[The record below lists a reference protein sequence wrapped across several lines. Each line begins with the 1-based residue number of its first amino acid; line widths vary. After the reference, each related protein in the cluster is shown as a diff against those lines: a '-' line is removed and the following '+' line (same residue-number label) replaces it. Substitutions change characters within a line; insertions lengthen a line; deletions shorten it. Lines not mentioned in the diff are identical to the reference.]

1 MIHSSKFLI
10 LRDIPLFKNL
20 SDQQLEQITTQAT
33 HVKIKKGKYVYKEGD
48 QVNNIYLVHKG
59 DIKCGRQITE
69 SKVLLKEIVY
79 KKELLGENFL
89 TGLQVRKEFAQ
100 ALTDLELFELPLT
113 FFKDL
118 LEKNPDLC
126 QQMTL
131 LFITKMSNL
140 ETRMSNF
147 VIKKAQSRIL
157 SFLKQLADTKGIKIG
172 LDEILINH
180 GLSHKEIANITDT
193 SRQTVAR
200 VLGDLKRQNI
210 IHFSARKPHKILIRN
225 ITNLS

>member
-1 MIHSSKFLI
+1 M
-10 LRDIPLFKNL
+10 
-20 SDQQLEQITTQAT
+20 
-33 HVKIKKGKYVYKEGD
+33 YKEGD
-48 QVNNIYLVHKG
+48 KVDDIYIVCKG

-89 TGLQVRKEFAQ
+89 TGHQVRKEFAQ
-100 ALTDLELFELPLT
+100 ALTDLELFSLPTT

-118 LEKNPDLC
+118 LEKNPKLC
-126 QQMTL
+126 QEMTL

-157 SFLKQLADTKGIKIG
+157 AFLKQLADTKGIKIG
-172 LDEILINH
+172 LDEVLINH

-200 VLGDLKRQNI
+200 VLGDLKRQNV

-225 ITNLS
+225 IISLS

>member
-10 LRDIPLFKNL
+10 LREVPLFKNL
-20 SDQQLEQITTQAT
+20 SDQQLEQITTQAR
-33 HVKIKKGKYVYKEGD
+33 HIKIKKGKYVYKEGD
-48 QVNNIYLVHKG
+48 KVDDIYIVCKG

-89 TGLQVRKEFAQ
+89 TGHQVRKEFAQ
-100 ALTDLELFELPLT
+100 ALTDLELFSLPTT

-118 LEKNPDLC
+118 LEKNPKLC
-126 QQMTL
+126 QEMTL

-157 SFLKQLADTKGIKIG
+157 AFLKQLADTKGIKIG
-172 LDEILINH
+172 LDEVLINH

-200 VLGDLKRQNI
+200 VLGDLKRQNV

-225 ITNLS
+225 IISLS

>member
-10 LRDIPLFKNL
+10 LREVPLFKNL
-20 SDQQLEQITTQAT
+20 SDQQLEQITTQAR

-48 QVNNIYLVHKG
+48 AVDDIYIVCKG
-59 DIKCGRQITE
+59 DIKCGRKISD

-89 TGLQVRKEFAQ
+89 TGQQARKEFAQ
-100 ALTDLELFELPLT
+100 ALTDLELFSLPIT

-118 LEKNPDLC
+118 LEKNPHLC
-126 QQMTL
+126 QELTL

-157 SFLKQLADTKGIKIG
+157 AFLKQLADTKGIKIG
-172 LDEILINH
+172 LDEVLINH

-200 VLGDLKRQNI
+200 VLGDLKRQNV

-225 ITNLS
+225 IYNLS